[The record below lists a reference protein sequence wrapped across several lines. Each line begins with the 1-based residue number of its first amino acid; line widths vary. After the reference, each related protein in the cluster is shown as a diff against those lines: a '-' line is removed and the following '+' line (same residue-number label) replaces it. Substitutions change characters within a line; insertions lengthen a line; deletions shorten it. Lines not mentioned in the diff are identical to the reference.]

1 MKRINNLIL
10 ALAGLFAVACA
21 DTFEE
26 RYDLAVNTDRYSV
39 TAEAGKLPVTVY
51 CSGAWTAQLTAESA
65 WATLDRT
72 AGSGITTI
80 RLNYADNPGL
90 TRSVGVVLRGS
101 GLEKTVTVVQKAGI
115 TAPELIF
122 LSKDLAFA
130 NGAYKGTAAFETNLP
145 DELLRDVVPAVTY
158 AAEGDA
164 WISDVVYHADD
175 EEAGETEIPLARR
188 GLITFA
194 TAANATGEPRTA
206 TVGFSVTD
214 ADGNVFGDS
223 FTVTQSADE
232 ARITL
237 ADDVAP
243 IEGGRRAVAFS
254 TNLGALLAEM
264 KVEVT
269 YADPAVADFI
279 SDVELGAGELT
290 YAITANEGV
299 EKRYATITVSCA
311 DLAGGVVSA
320 SSNITQRVTA
330 QPREVSSADLRA
342 LFTAE
347 DKSYASDEDHI
358 DYLLCRVIG
367 DAGNPNMDQN
377 LNTGPN
383 SITTDENDCTNYV
396 QSLDG
401 RYGFRLKFAAP
412 ADNVCLRGEQVKILL
427 DGVTLSRES
436 DPMRYTLRGLTA
448 GNIEKAAEA
457 SALEPKA
464 RTIATLTDDD
474 IYTYCALSGLEFSVK
489 EGAYTNV
496 REYDAIGNPC
506 NANLSFAGGTQA
518 QKAKDG
524 AANLLYDGDNDAIYM
539 LVNMNCGWRRTG
551 RSVPQG
557 VGTVSGIV
565 VHTPMERWGGNVGR
579 YSIRPFD
586 EADIDIPR
594 AAASAYAT
602 LVEWRLDKAVIS
614 VGAYK
619 WNDNGT
625 YTVGSAANS
634 ATQLVQNRMHA
645 TTDNTGGGAR
655 LYSENRMLNQTV
667 TADRSYPIAIVH
679 GYRGLNV
686 SNYVPGDDVCK
697 AVVNLSY
704 VDGWEET
711 FSANLYITQ
720 ADKDDEFGREVSFA
734 DVRALATA
742 EGTAVDEDILIEG
755 IVVSDFHS
763 KNMEANPS
771 VSYDKVDVT
780 VNDCTAYLESP
791 DGRYGFR
798 LRFDTPE
805 DNVLARGTRLSLSLS
820 GTVLTREEN
829 PERYTISSLVGENMV
844 ESVAGEAIPV
854 KQRRISELTDDDV
867 YTFVSLENTEFL
879 FKEGSY
885 ANVYENYSLSSDV
898 NASQTGNNNR
908 MDGWASLLMDDA
920 GNSIYAPVNM
930 LCLWRRSGQGVPQG
944 TGTTHGIVV
953 HNELPRYGNVG
964 RYQIRVLD
972 ESGFGME
979 WAGESAYTE
988 FAEWDGNPHKY
999 SFGTYAKFNSR
1010 YAYNR
1015 LESITPSDD
1024 ISSGKTVP
1032 NAELFCENHV
1042 ETTAA
1047 EAWPIAGTGNYN
1059 NPEVGSLG
1067 TSLTCKAYFVKA
1079 GVKGWYRWEGNE
1091 VVGYNGLRMEFS
1103 TASLNG
1109 SHMLLGFSF
1118 AAGTISATTSKTYP
1132 AHWCVEY
1139 SVDGGQSYTLC
1150 PSAATG
1156 ADYVHLRSLP
1166 WWDASLAG
1174 NRYNTCSSAGIGL
1187 TDHLFR
1193 LPAEVF
1199 GRERVMVRIRPY
1211 DKVMTVL
1218 PLVWNGDT
1226 ETAEISAA
1234 TTYDNQLR
1242 WGVITLRYR

>member
-1 MKRINNLIL
+1 M
-10 ALAGLFAVACA
+10 
-21 DTFEE
+21 
-26 RYDLAVNTDRYSV
+26 
-39 TAEAGKLPVTVY
+39 
-51 CSGAWTAQLTAESA
+51 
-65 WATLDRT
+65 
-72 AGSGITTI
+72 
-80 RLNYADNPGL
+80 
-90 TRSVGVVLRGS
+90 
-101 GLEKTVTVVQKAGI
+101 
-115 TAPELIF
+115 
-122 LSKDLAFA
+122 
-130 NGAYKGTAAFETNLP
+130 
-145 DELLRDVVPAVTY
+145 
-158 AAEGDA
+158 
-164 WISDVVYHADD
+164 
-175 EEAGETEIPLARR
+175 
-188 GLITFA
+188 
-194 TAANATGEPRTA
+194 
-206 TVGFSVTD
+206 TD

-383 SITTDENDCTNYV
+383 SHHRQRTTLRTTLPP
-396 QSLDG
+396 SLDS
-401 RYGFRLKFAAP
+401 RTGFRLKFAPGKQRLP
-412 ADNVCLRGEQVKILL
+412 ARGAGE
-427 DGVTLSRES
+427 DSARRR
-436 DPMRYTLRGLTA
+436 DPFARKRPDALHAALKA

-634 ATQLVQNRMHA
+634 ATQLVQNRMHYDQQHGRQA
-645 TTDNTGGGAR
+645 QLWQRT
-655 LYSENRMLNQTV
+655 MLQS
-667 TADRSYPIAIVH
+667 D
-679 GYRGLNV
+679 GYRRPF
-686 SNYVPGDDVCK
+686 VPHRHRSRLPRTERLELRAGRRHDDGHVEIHDAGFPRQRCRLVQWNGDTWTGK
-697 AVVNLSY
+697 TN
-704 VDGWEET
+704 
-711 FSANLYITQ
+711 
-720 ADKDDEFGREVSFA
+720 
-734 DVRALATA
+734 
-742 EGTAVDEDILIEG
+742 G
-755 IVVSDFHS
+755 IV
-763 KNMEANPS
+763 
-771 VSYDKVDVT
+771 
-780 VNDCTAYLESP
+780 
-791 DGRYGFR
+791 
-798 LRFDTPE
+798 
-805 DNVLARGTRLSLSLS
+805 
-820 GTVLTREEN
+820 
-829 PERYTISSLVGENMV
+829 
-844 ESVAGEAIPV
+844 
-854 KQRRISELTDDDV
+854 
-867 YTFVSLENTEFL
+867 
-879 FKEGSY
+879 
-885 ANVYENYSLSSDV
+885 
-898 NASQTGNNNR
+898 
-908 MDGWASLLMDDA
+908 
-920 GNSIYAPVNM
+920 
-930 LCLWRRSGQGVPQG
+930 
-944 TGTTHGIVV
+944 
-953 HNELPRYGNVG
+953 
-964 RYQIRVLD
+964 
-972 ESGFGME
+972 
-979 WAGESAYTE
+979 
-988 FAEWDGNPHKY
+988 
-999 SFGTYAKFNSR
+999 
-1010 YAYNR
+1010 
-1015 LESITPSDD
+1015 
-1024 ISSGKTVP
+1024 
-1032 NAELFCENHV
+1032 
-1042 ETTAA
+1042 
-1047 EAWPIAGTGNYN
+1047 
-1059 NPEVGSLG
+1059 
-1067 TSLTCKAYFVKA
+1067 
-1079 GVKGWYRWEGNE
+1079 
-1091 VVGYNGLRMEFS
+1091 MEFS
-1103 TASLNG
+1103 TAGVGG
-1109 SHMLLGFSF
+1109 SAAAVSFST
-1118 AAGTISATTSKTYP
+1118 AAGKLLASSTYRGPAQLATVTGRWSTPPRPTGRRGATTPKLSTPPPGSAVSRCVRCRGASTTARRARRSSTRPTGRASTPSPTSVSVWCPTASCCPPRCSARRRCGCASALRPTSSRRGIP
-1132 AHWCVEY
+1132 ASTAMLWARR
-1139 SVDGGQSYTLC
+1139 T
-1150 PSAATG
+1150 ATC
-1156 ADYVHLRSLP
+1156 A
-1166 WWDASLAG
+1166 
-1174 NRYNTCSSAGIGL
+1174 
-1187 TDHLFR
+1187 
-1193 LPAEVF
+1193 
-1199 GRERVMVRIRPY
+1199 
-1211 DKVMTVL
+1211 
-1218 PLVWNGDT
+1218 
-1226 ETAEISAA
+1226 
-1234 TTYDNQLR
+1234 
-1242 WGVITLRYR
+1242 

>member
-175 EEAGETEIPLARR
+175 AEAGETEIPLARR

-269 YADPAVADFI
+269 YADPTVADFI

-347 DKSYASDEDHI
+347 DKSYAS
-358 DYLLCRVIG
+358 
-367 DAGNPNMDQN
+367 
-377 LNTGPN
+377 
-383 SITTDENDCTNYV
+383 
-396 QSLDG
+396 
-401 RYGFRLKFAAP
+401 
-412 ADNVCLRGEQVKILL
+412 
-427 DGVTLSRES
+427 
-436 DPMRYTLRGLTA
+436 
-448 GNIEKAAEA
+448 
-457 SALEPKA
+457 
-464 RTIATLTDDD
+464 DDD

-686 SNYVPGDDVCK
+686 SNYVPGDGTTMGMSKYTMLGFLGNV
-697 AVVNLSY
+697 A
-704 VDGWEET
+704 GWYEWNGDT
-711 FSANLYITQ
+711 WTGKTN
-720 ADKDDEFGREVSFA
+720 
-734 DVRALATA
+734 
-742 EGTAVDEDILIEG
+742 G
-755 IVVSDFHS
+755 IV
-763 KNMEANPS
+763 
-771 VSYDKVDVT
+771 
-780 VNDCTAYLESP
+780 
-791 DGRYGFR
+791 
-798 LRFDTPE
+798 
-805 DNVLARGTRLSLSLS
+805 
-820 GTVLTREEN
+820 
-829 PERYTISSLVGENMV
+829 
-844 ESVAGEAIPV
+844 
-854 KQRRISELTDDDV
+854 
-867 YTFVSLENTEFL
+867 
-879 FKEGSY
+879 
-885 ANVYENYSLSSDV
+885 
-898 NASQTGNNNR
+898 
-908 MDGWASLLMDDA
+908 
-920 GNSIYAPVNM
+920 
-930 LCLWRRSGQGVPQG
+930 
-944 TGTTHGIVV
+944 
-953 HNELPRYGNVG
+953 
-964 RYQIRVLD
+964 
-972 ESGFGME
+972 
-979 WAGESAYTE
+979 
-988 FAEWDGNPHKY
+988 
-999 SFGTYAKFNSR
+999 
-1010 YAYNR
+1010 
-1015 LESITPSDD
+1015 
-1024 ISSGKTVP
+1024 
-1032 NAELFCENHV
+1032 
-1042 ETTAA
+1042 
-1047 EAWPIAGTGNYN
+1047 
-1059 NPEVGSLG
+1059 
-1067 TSLTCKAYFVKA
+1067 
-1079 GVKGWYRWEGNE
+1079 
-1091 VVGYNGLRMEFS
+1091 MEFS
-1103 TASLNG
+1103 TAGVGG
-1109 SHMLLGFSF
+1109 SAAAVSFST
-1118 AAGTISATTSKTYP
+1118 AAGKHSTNEAACSWTNASSYP
-1132 AHWCVEY
+1132 VYWKVEY
-1139 SVDGGQSYTLC
+1139 ATSADGATWSDYTEAVN
-1150 PSAATG
+1150 AATG
-1156 ADYVHLRSLP
+1156 ERGFEMRSLP
-1166 WWDASLAG
+1166 WCINNSSTRTSVFDTA
-1174 NRYNTCSSAGIGL
+1174 NRSGVYTQSDFGFGL
-1187 TDHLFR
+1187 VPYRFV
-1193 LPAEVF
+1193 LPAEVL
-1199 GRERVMVRIRPY
+1199 GKAKVRVRISPSS
-1211 DKVMTVL
+1211 DVIAT
-1218 PLVWNGDT
+1218 WNPGIDGYALGQT
-1226 ETAEISAA
+1226 HRNLRIAR
-1234 TTYDNQLR
+1234 TYPFDIAN
-1242 WGVITLRYR
+1242 GVYVEDLSIQYK

>member
-175 EEAGETEIPLARR
+175 AEAGETEIPLARR

-311 DLAGGVVSA
+311 RPCGRCGFSLFEHHAA
-320 SSNITQRVTA
+320 VTA
-330 QPREVSSADLRA
+330 QPREVVVRRSAGALHGRGQILRQRRGPYRLPAVPRHRRRREPEHGSEPQYGSQQHHHRRERLYELRA
-342 LFTAE
+342 E
-347 DKSYASDEDHI
+347 
-358 DYLLCRVIG
+358 
-367 DAGNPNMDQN
+367 P
-377 LNTGPN
+377 
-383 SITTDENDCTNYV
+383 
-396 QSLDG
+396 G
-401 RYGFRLKFAAP
+401 RPLRLPPEVRRP

-436 DPMRYTLRGLTA
+436 DPMRYTLRGLKA

-686 SNYVPGDDVCK
+686 SNYVPGD
-697 AVVNLSY
+697 
-704 VDGWEET
+704 
-711 FSANLYITQ
+711 
-720 ADKDDEFGREVSFA
+720 
-734 DVRALATA
+734 
-742 EGTAVDEDILIEG
+742 
-755 IVVSDFHS
+755 
-763 KNMEANPS
+763 
-771 VSYDKVDVT
+771 
-780 VNDCTAYLESP
+780 
-791 DGRYGFR
+791 
-798 LRFDTPE
+798 
-805 DNVLARGTRLSLSLS
+805 
-820 GTVLTREEN
+820 
-829 PERYTISSLVGENMV
+829 
-844 ESVAGEAIPV
+844 
-854 KQRRISELTDDDV
+854 
-867 YTFVSLENTEFL
+867 
-879 FKEGSY
+879 
-885 ANVYENYSLSSDV
+885 
-898 NASQTGNNNR
+898 
-908 MDGWASLLMDDA
+908 
-920 GNSIYAPVNM
+920 
-930 LCLWRRSGQGVPQG
+930 
-944 TGTTHGIVV
+944 GTTM
-953 HNELPRYGNVG
+953 
-964 RYQIRVLD
+964 
-972 ESGFGME
+972 GM
-979 WAGESAYTE
+979 SKYT
-988 FAEWDGNPHKY
+988 
-999 SFGTYAKFNSR
+999 
-1010 YAYNR
+1010 
-1015 LESITPSDD
+1015 
-1024 ISSGKTVP
+1024 
-1032 NAELFCENHV
+1032 
-1042 ETTAA
+1042 
-1047 EAWPIAGTGNYN
+1047 
-1059 NPEVGSLG
+1059 
-1067 TSLTCKAYFVKA
+1067 
-1079 GVKGWYRWEGNE
+1079 
-1091 VVGYNGLRMEFS
+1091 M
-1103 TASLNG
+1103 
-1109 SHMLLGFSF
+1109 LGFL
-1118 AAGTISATTSKTYP
+1118 GQR
-1132 AHWCVEY
+1132 CRLVRVE
-1139 SVDGGQSYTLC
+1139 
-1150 PSAATG
+1150 
-1156 ADYVHLRSLP
+1156 R
-1166 WWDASLAG
+1166 
-1174 NRYNTCSSAGIGL
+1174 RYM
-1187 TDHLFR
+1187 DR
-1193 LPAEVF
+1193 
-1199 GRERVMVRIRPY
+1199 
-1211 DKVMTVL
+1211 
-1218 PLVWNGDT
+1218 
-1226 ETAEISAA
+1226 
-1234 TTYDNQLR
+1234 
-1242 WGVITLRYR
+1242 

>member
-175 EEAGETEIPLARR
+175 AEAGETEIPLARR

-243 IEGGRRAVAFS
+243 IEGCRRAVAFS

-264 KVEVT
+264 KGEVT

-401 RYGFRLKFAAP
+401 RYGFRL
-412 ADNVCLRGEQVKILL
+412 
-427 DGVTLSRES
+427 
-436 DPMRYTLRGLTA
+436 
-448 GNIEKAAEA
+448 
-457 SALEPKA
+457 
-464 RTIATLTDDD
+464 
-474 IYTYCALSGLEFSVK
+474 
-489 EGAYTNV
+489 
-496 REYDAIGNPC
+496 
-506 NANLSFAGGTQA
+506 
-518 QKAKDG
+518 
-524 AANLLYDGDNDAIYM
+524 
-539 LVNMNCGWRRTG
+539 
-551 RSVPQG
+551 
-557 VGTVSGIV
+557 
-565 VHTPMERWGGNVGR
+565 
-579 YSIRPFD
+579 
-586 EADIDIPR
+586 
-594 AAASAYAT
+594 
-602 LVEWRLDKAVIS
+602 
-614 VGAYK
+614 
-619 WNDNGT
+619 
-625 YTVGSAANS
+625 
-634 ATQLVQNRMHA
+634 
-645 TTDNTGGGAR
+645 
-655 LYSENRMLNQTV
+655 
-667 TADRSYPIAIVH
+667 
-679 GYRGLNV
+679 
-686 SNYVPGDDVCK
+686 
-697 AVVNLSY
+697 
-704 VDGWEET
+704 
-711 FSANLYITQ
+711 
-720 ADKDDEFGREVSFA
+720 
-734 DVRALATA
+734 
-742 EGTAVDEDILIEG
+742 
-755 IVVSDFHS
+755 
-763 KNMEANPS
+763 
-771 VSYDKVDVT
+771 
-780 VNDCTAYLESP
+780 
-791 DGRYGFR
+791 
-798 LRFDTPE
+798 RFDTPE

-844 ESVAGEAIPV
+844 ESAAGEAIPV

-1015 LESITPSDD
+1015 LESITPSGD

>member
-330 QPREVSSADLRA
+330 QPREVSFADLRA

-436 DPMRYTLRGLTA
+436 DPMRYTLRGLKA

-496 REYDAIGNPC
+496 REYDAIATLQCEPLVRRRHAGPEGQGRRGQSALRRGQRRDLHAREHELRLAPHGTERAAGRRHGQRHRGPHADGTLGRQRGPLFDPALRRGGHRHPARRGVGLC
-506 NANLSFAGGTQA
+506 DARRVAAGQGRDFGRRLQVERQRNLHGRLGGQFGHA
-518 QKAKDG
+518 ARPEPDARHDRQHGRRG
-524 AANLLYDGDNDAIYM
+524 AALQREPHAQSDGY
-539 LVNMNCGWRRTG
+539 R
-551 RSVPQG
+551 
-557 VGTVSGIV
+557 
-565 VHTPMERWGGNVGR
+565 
-579 YSIRPFD
+579 RPFVPHRHRPRL
-586 EADIDIPR
+586 PR
-594 AAASAYAT
+594 AERLELRAGRRHDDGH
-602 LVEWRLDKAVIS
+602 VEIHDAGLPRQRCPA
-614 VGAYK
+614 
-619 WNDNGT
+619 GT
-625 YTVGSAANS
+625 S
-634 ATQLVQNRMHA
+634 
-645 TTDNTGGGAR
+645 
-655 LYSENRMLNQTV
+655 
-667 TADRSYPIAIVH
+667 
-679 GYRGLNV
+679 
-686 SNYVPGDDVCK
+686 
-697 AVVNLSY
+697 
-704 VDGWEET
+704 
-711 FSANLYITQ
+711 
-720 ADKDDEFGREVSFA
+720 
-734 DVRALATA
+734 
-742 EGTAVDEDILIEG
+742 GTAIHG
-755 IVVSDFHS
+755 
-763 KNMEANPS
+763 
-771 VSYDKVDVT
+771 
-780 VNDCTAYLESP
+780 
-791 DGRYGFR
+791 
-798 LRFDTPE
+798 
-805 DNVLARGTRLSLSLS
+805 
-820 GTVLTREEN
+820 
-829 PERYTISSLVGENMV
+829 
-844 ESVAGEAIPV
+844 PV
-854 KQRRISELTDDDV
+854 R
-867 YTFVSLENTEFL
+867 
-879 FKEGSY
+879 
-885 ANVYENYSLSSDV
+885 
-898 NASQTGNNNR
+898 
-908 MDGWASLLMDDA
+908 
-920 GNSIYAPVNM
+920 P
-930 LCLWRRSGQGVPQG
+930 
-944 TGTTHGIVV
+944 
-953 HNELPRYGNVG
+953 
-964 RYQIRVLD
+964 
-972 ESGFGME
+972 
-979 WAGESAYTE
+979 
-988 FAEWDGNPHKY
+988 
-999 SFGTYAKFNSR
+999 
-1010 YAYNR
+1010 
-1015 LESITPSDD
+1015 
-1024 ISSGKTVP
+1024 
-1032 NAELFCENHV
+1032 
-1042 ETTAA
+1042 
-1047 EAWPIAGTGNYN
+1047 
-1059 NPEVGSLG
+1059 
-1067 TSLTCKAYFVKA
+1067 
-1079 GVKGWYRWEGNE
+1079 
-1091 VVGYNGLRMEFS
+1091 
-1103 TASLNG
+1103 TAS
-1109 SHMLLGFSF
+1109 
-1118 AAGTISATTSKTYP
+1118 
-1132 AHWCVEY
+1132 
-1139 SVDGGQSYTLC
+1139 
-1150 PSAATG
+1150 
-1156 ADYVHLRSLP
+1156 
-1166 WWDASLAG
+1166 
-1174 NRYNTCSSAGIGL
+1174 
-1187 TDHLFR
+1187 
-1193 LPAEVF
+1193 
-1199 GRERVMVRIRPY
+1199 
-1211 DKVMTVL
+1211 
-1218 PLVWNGDT
+1218 
-1226 ETAEISAA
+1226 
-1234 TTYDNQLR
+1234 
-1242 WGVITLRYR
+1242 

>member
-269 YADPAVADFI
+269 YADPTVADFI

-396 QSLDG
+396 QSL
-401 RYGFRLKFAAP
+401 
-412 ADNVCLRGEQVKILL
+412 
-427 DGVTLSRES
+427 
-436 DPMRYTLRGLTA
+436 
-448 GNIEKAAEA
+448 
-457 SALEPKA
+457 
-464 RTIATLTDDD
+464 
-474 IYTYCALSGLEFSVK
+474 
-489 EGAYTNV
+489 
-496 REYDAIGNPC
+496 
-506 NANLSFAGGTQA
+506 
-518 QKAKDG
+518 
-524 AANLLYDGDNDAIYM
+524 
-539 LVNMNCGWRRTG
+539 
-551 RSVPQG
+551 
-557 VGTVSGIV
+557 
-565 VHTPMERWGGNVGR
+565 
-579 YSIRPFD
+579 
-586 EADIDIPR
+586 
-594 AAASAYAT
+594 
-602 LVEWRLDKAVIS
+602 
-614 VGAYK
+614 
-619 WNDNGT
+619 
-625 YTVGSAANS
+625 
-634 ATQLVQNRMHA
+634 
-645 TTDNTGGGAR
+645 
-655 LYSENRMLNQTV
+655 
-667 TADRSYPIAIVH
+667 
-679 GYRGLNV
+679 
-686 SNYVPGDDVCK
+686 
-697 AVVNLSY
+697 
-704 VDGWEET
+704 
-711 FSANLYITQ
+711 
-720 ADKDDEFGREVSFA
+720 
-734 DVRALATA
+734 
-742 EGTAVDEDILIEG
+742 
-755 IVVSDFHS
+755 
-763 KNMEANPS
+763 
-771 VSYDKVDVT
+771 
-780 VNDCTAYLESP
+780 

-964 RYQIRVLD
+964 RYQIRVID

-1156 ADYVHLRSLP
+1156 VDYVHLRSLP

>member
-175 EEAGETEIPLARR
+175 AEAGETEIPLARR

-383 SITTDENDCTNYV
+383 SIT
-396 QSLDG
+396 
-401 RYGFRLKFAAP
+401 
-412 ADNVCLRGEQVKILL
+412 
-427 DGVTLSRES
+427 
-436 DPMRYTLRGLTA
+436 
-448 GNIEKAAEA
+448 
-457 SALEPKA
+457 
-464 RTIATLTDDD
+464 TDDD

-686 SNYVPGDDVCK
+686 SNYVPGDGTTMGMSKYTMLGFLGNV
-697 AVVNLSY
+697 A
-704 VDGWEET
+704 GWYEWNGDT
-711 FSANLYITQ
+711 WTGKTN
-720 ADKDDEFGREVSFA
+720 
-734 DVRALATA
+734 
-742 EGTAVDEDILIEG
+742 G
-755 IVVSDFHS
+755 IV
-763 KNMEANPS
+763 
-771 VSYDKVDVT
+771 
-780 VNDCTAYLESP
+780 
-791 DGRYGFR
+791 
-798 LRFDTPE
+798 
-805 DNVLARGTRLSLSLS
+805 
-820 GTVLTREEN
+820 
-829 PERYTISSLVGENMV
+829 
-844 ESVAGEAIPV
+844 
-854 KQRRISELTDDDV
+854 
-867 YTFVSLENTEFL
+867 
-879 FKEGSY
+879 
-885 ANVYENYSLSSDV
+885 
-898 NASQTGNNNR
+898 
-908 MDGWASLLMDDA
+908 
-920 GNSIYAPVNM
+920 
-930 LCLWRRSGQGVPQG
+930 
-944 TGTTHGIVV
+944 
-953 HNELPRYGNVG
+953 
-964 RYQIRVLD
+964 
-972 ESGFGME
+972 
-979 WAGESAYTE
+979 
-988 FAEWDGNPHKY
+988 
-999 SFGTYAKFNSR
+999 
-1010 YAYNR
+1010 
-1015 LESITPSDD
+1015 
-1024 ISSGKTVP
+1024 
-1032 NAELFCENHV
+1032 
-1042 ETTAA
+1042 
-1047 EAWPIAGTGNYN
+1047 
-1059 NPEVGSLG
+1059 
-1067 TSLTCKAYFVKA
+1067 
-1079 GVKGWYRWEGNE
+1079 
-1091 VVGYNGLRMEFS
+1091 MEFS
-1103 TASLNG
+1103 TAGVGG
-1109 SHMLLGFSF
+1109 SAAAVSFST
-1118 AAGTISATTSKTYP
+1118 AAGKHSTNEAACSWTNASSYP
-1132 AHWCVEY
+1132 VYWKVEY
-1139 SVDGGQSYTLC
+1139 ATSADGATWSDYTEAVN
-1150 PSAATG
+1150 AATG
-1156 ADYVHLRSLP
+1156 ERGFEMRSLP
-1166 WWDASLAG
+1166 WCINNSSTRTSVFDTA
-1174 NRYNTCSSAGIGL
+1174 NRSGVYTQSDFGFGL
-1187 TDHLFR
+1187 VPYRFV
-1193 LPAEVF
+1193 LPAEVL
-1199 GRERVMVRIRPY
+1199 GKAKVRVRISPSS
-1211 DKVMTVL
+1211 DVIAT
-1218 PLVWNGDT
+1218 WNPGIDGYALGQT
-1226 ETAEISAA
+1226 HRNLRIAR
-1234 TTYDNQLR
+1234 TYPFDIAN
-1242 WGVITLRYR
+1242 GVYVEDLSIQYK

>member
-90 TRSVGVVLRGS
+90 ARSVGVVLRGS

-175 EEAGETEIPLARR
+175 
-188 GLITFA
+188 
-194 TAANATGEPRTA
+194 
-206 TVGFSVTD
+206 
-214 ADGNVFGDS
+214 
-223 FTVTQSADE
+223 
-232 ARITL
+232 
-237 ADDVAP
+237 VAP

-269 YADPAVADFI
+269 YADPTVADFI

-330 QPREVSSADLRA
+330 QPREVSFADLRA

-436 DPMRYTLRGLTA
+436 DPMRYTLRGLKA

-686 SNYVPGDDVCK
+686 SNYVPGDGTTMGMSKYTMLGFLGNV
-697 AVVNLSY
+697 A
-704 VDGWEET
+704 GWYEWNGDT
-711 FSANLYITQ
+711 WTGKTN
-720 ADKDDEFGREVSFA
+720 
-734 DVRALATA
+734 
-742 EGTAVDEDILIEG
+742 G
-755 IVVSDFHS
+755 IV
-763 KNMEANPS
+763 
-771 VSYDKVDVT
+771 
-780 VNDCTAYLESP
+780 
-791 DGRYGFR
+791 
-798 LRFDTPE
+798 
-805 DNVLARGTRLSLSLS
+805 
-820 GTVLTREEN
+820 
-829 PERYTISSLVGENMV
+829 
-844 ESVAGEAIPV
+844 
-854 KQRRISELTDDDV
+854 
-867 YTFVSLENTEFL
+867 
-879 FKEGSY
+879 
-885 ANVYENYSLSSDV
+885 
-898 NASQTGNNNR
+898 
-908 MDGWASLLMDDA
+908 
-920 GNSIYAPVNM
+920 
-930 LCLWRRSGQGVPQG
+930 
-944 TGTTHGIVV
+944 
-953 HNELPRYGNVG
+953 
-964 RYQIRVLD
+964 
-972 ESGFGME
+972 
-979 WAGESAYTE
+979 
-988 FAEWDGNPHKY
+988 
-999 SFGTYAKFNSR
+999 
-1010 YAYNR
+1010 
-1015 LESITPSDD
+1015 
-1024 ISSGKTVP
+1024 
-1032 NAELFCENHV
+1032 
-1042 ETTAA
+1042 
-1047 EAWPIAGTGNYN
+1047 
-1059 NPEVGSLG
+1059 
-1067 TSLTCKAYFVKA
+1067 
-1079 GVKGWYRWEGNE
+1079 
-1091 VVGYNGLRMEFS
+1091 MEFS
-1103 TASLNG
+1103 TAGVGG
-1109 SHMLLGFSF
+1109 SAAAVSFST
-1118 AAGTISATTSKTYP
+1118 AAGKHSTNEAACSWTNASSYP
-1132 AHWCVEY
+1132 VYWKVEY
-1139 SVDGGQSYTLC
+1139 ATSADGATWSDYTEAVN
-1150 PSAATG
+1150 AATG
-1156 ADYVHLRSLP
+1156 ERGFEMRSLP
-1166 WWDASLAG
+1166 WCINNSSTRTSVFDTA
-1174 NRYNTCSSAGIGL
+1174 NRSGVYTQSDFGFGL
-1187 TDHLFR
+1187 VPYRFV
-1193 LPAEVF
+1193 LPAEVL
-1199 GRERVMVRIRPY
+1199 GKAKVRVRISPSS
-1211 DKVMTVL
+1211 DVIAT
-1218 PLVWNGDT
+1218 WNPGIDGYALGQT
-1226 ETAEISAA
+1226 HRNLRIAR
-1234 TTYDNQLR
+1234 TYPFDIAN
-1242 WGVITLRYR
+1242 GVYVEDLSIQYK

>member
-175 EEAGETEIPLARR
+175 AEAGETEIPLARR

-401 RYGFRLKFAAP
+401 RYGFRL
-412 ADNVCLRGEQVKILL
+412 
-427 DGVTLSRES
+427 
-436 DPMRYTLRGLTA
+436 
-448 GNIEKAAEA
+448 
-457 SALEPKA
+457 
-464 RTIATLTDDD
+464 
-474 IYTYCALSGLEFSVK
+474 
-489 EGAYTNV
+489 
-496 REYDAIGNPC
+496 
-506 NANLSFAGGTQA
+506 
-518 QKAKDG
+518 
-524 AANLLYDGDNDAIYM
+524 
-539 LVNMNCGWRRTG
+539 
-551 RSVPQG
+551 
-557 VGTVSGIV
+557 
-565 VHTPMERWGGNVGR
+565 
-579 YSIRPFD
+579 
-586 EADIDIPR
+586 
-594 AAASAYAT
+594 
-602 LVEWRLDKAVIS
+602 
-614 VGAYK
+614 
-619 WNDNGT
+619 
-625 YTVGSAANS
+625 
-634 ATQLVQNRMHA
+634 
-645 TTDNTGGGAR
+645 
-655 LYSENRMLNQTV
+655 
-667 TADRSYPIAIVH
+667 
-679 GYRGLNV
+679 
-686 SNYVPGDDVCK
+686 
-697 AVVNLSY
+697 
-704 VDGWEET
+704 
-711 FSANLYITQ
+711 
-720 ADKDDEFGREVSFA
+720 
-734 DVRALATA
+734 
-742 EGTAVDEDILIEG
+742 
-755 IVVSDFHS
+755 
-763 KNMEANPS
+763 
-771 VSYDKVDVT
+771 
-780 VNDCTAYLESP
+780 
-791 DGRYGFR
+791 
-798 LRFDTPE
+798 RFDTPE

-844 ESVAGEAIPV
+844 ESAAGEAIPV

-1103 TASLNG
+1103 LNG

>member
-436 DPMRYTLRGLTA
+436 DPMRYTLRGLKA

-464 RTIATLTDDD
+464 RTI
-474 IYTYCALSGLEFSVK
+474 
-489 EGAYTNV
+489 
-496 REYDAIGNPC
+496 
-506 NANLSFAGGTQA
+506 
-518 QKAKDG
+518 
-524 AANLLYDGDNDAIYM
+524 
-539 LVNMNCGWRRTG
+539 
-551 RSVPQG
+551 
-557 VGTVSGIV
+557 
-565 VHTPMERWGGNVGR
+565 
-579 YSIRPFD
+579 
-586 EADIDIPR
+586 
-594 AAASAYAT
+594 AT

-686 SNYVPGDDVCK
+686 SNYVPGDGTTMGMSKYTMLGFLGNV
-697 AVVNLSY
+697 A
-704 VDGWEET
+704 GWYEWNGDT
-711 FSANLYITQ
+711 WTGKTN
-720 ADKDDEFGREVSFA
+720 
-734 DVRALATA
+734 
-742 EGTAVDEDILIEG
+742 G
-755 IVVSDFHS
+755 IV
-763 KNMEANPS
+763 
-771 VSYDKVDVT
+771 
-780 VNDCTAYLESP
+780 
-791 DGRYGFR
+791 
-798 LRFDTPE
+798 
-805 DNVLARGTRLSLSLS
+805 
-820 GTVLTREEN
+820 
-829 PERYTISSLVGENMV
+829 
-844 ESVAGEAIPV
+844 
-854 KQRRISELTDDDV
+854 
-867 YTFVSLENTEFL
+867 
-879 FKEGSY
+879 
-885 ANVYENYSLSSDV
+885 
-898 NASQTGNNNR
+898 
-908 MDGWASLLMDDA
+908 
-920 GNSIYAPVNM
+920 
-930 LCLWRRSGQGVPQG
+930 
-944 TGTTHGIVV
+944 
-953 HNELPRYGNVG
+953 
-964 RYQIRVLD
+964 
-972 ESGFGME
+972 
-979 WAGESAYTE
+979 
-988 FAEWDGNPHKY
+988 
-999 SFGTYAKFNSR
+999 
-1010 YAYNR
+1010 
-1015 LESITPSDD
+1015 
-1024 ISSGKTVP
+1024 
-1032 NAELFCENHV
+1032 
-1042 ETTAA
+1042 
-1047 EAWPIAGTGNYN
+1047 
-1059 NPEVGSLG
+1059 
-1067 TSLTCKAYFVKA
+1067 
-1079 GVKGWYRWEGNE
+1079 
-1091 VVGYNGLRMEFS
+1091 MEFS
-1103 TASLNG
+1103 TAGVGG
-1109 SHMLLGFSF
+1109 SAAAVSFST
-1118 AAGTISATTSKTYP
+1118 AAGKHSTNEAACSWTNASSYP
-1132 AHWCVEY
+1132 VYWKVEY
-1139 SVDGGQSYTLC
+1139 ATSADGATWSDYTEAVN
-1150 PSAATG
+1150 AATG
-1156 ADYVHLRSLP
+1156 ERGFEMRSLP
-1166 WWDASLAG
+1166 WCINNSSTRTSVFDTA
-1174 NRYNTCSSAGIGL
+1174 NRSGVYTQSDFGFGL
-1187 TDHLFR
+1187 VPYRFV
-1193 LPAEVF
+1193 LPAEVL
-1199 GRERVMVRIRPY
+1199 GKAKVRVRISPSS
-1211 DKVMTVL
+1211 DVIAT
-1218 PLVWNGDT
+1218 WNPGIDGYALGQT
-1226 ETAEISAA
+1226 HRNLRIAR
-1234 TTYDNQLR
+1234 TYPFDIAN
-1242 WGVITLRYR
+1242 GVYVEDLSIQYK

>member
-175 EEAGETEIPLARR
+175 AEAGETEIPLARR

-269 YADPAVADFI
+269 YADPTVADFI

-401 RYGFRLKFAAP
+401 RYGFRL
-412 ADNVCLRGEQVKILL
+412 
-427 DGVTLSRES
+427 
-436 DPMRYTLRGLTA
+436 
-448 GNIEKAAEA
+448 
-457 SALEPKA
+457 
-464 RTIATLTDDD
+464 
-474 IYTYCALSGLEFSVK
+474 
-489 EGAYTNV
+489 
-496 REYDAIGNPC
+496 
-506 NANLSFAGGTQA
+506 
-518 QKAKDG
+518 
-524 AANLLYDGDNDAIYM
+524 
-539 LVNMNCGWRRTG
+539 
-551 RSVPQG
+551 
-557 VGTVSGIV
+557 
-565 VHTPMERWGGNVGR
+565 
-579 YSIRPFD
+579 
-586 EADIDIPR
+586 
-594 AAASAYAT
+594 
-602 LVEWRLDKAVIS
+602 
-614 VGAYK
+614 
-619 WNDNGT
+619 
-625 YTVGSAANS
+625 
-634 ATQLVQNRMHA
+634 
-645 TTDNTGGGAR
+645 
-655 LYSENRMLNQTV
+655 
-667 TADRSYPIAIVH
+667 
-679 GYRGLNV
+679 
-686 SNYVPGDDVCK
+686 
-697 AVVNLSY
+697 
-704 VDGWEET
+704 
-711 FSANLYITQ
+711 
-720 ADKDDEFGREVSFA
+720 
-734 DVRALATA
+734 
-742 EGTAVDEDILIEG
+742 
-755 IVVSDFHS
+755 
-763 KNMEANPS
+763 
-771 VSYDKVDVT
+771 
-780 VNDCTAYLESP
+780 
-791 DGRYGFR
+791 
-798 LRFDTPE
+798 RFDTPE

-844 ESVAGEAIPV
+844 ESAAGEAIPV

-1091 VVGYNGLRMEFS
+1091 VVGYNGLTHIAADENGRKDFS
-1103 TASLNG
+1103 PLIQQALALGGYDHDHSMSGING
-1109 SHMLLGFSF
+1109 GHMLTTGFGHAAVLSNAEAVIAAIKSGAVKHIFLVGGCDGAHPGRNYYTEFVKKTPMDSLVLTLACGKYRFNDLDLGEIGGLPRILDMGQCND
-1118 AAGTISATTSKTYP
+1118 AYSAVTVALALADAFGCTVNDLP
-1132 AHWCVEY
+1132 L
-1139 SVDGGQSYTLC
+1139 TLVVSWYEQKAVC
-1150 PSAATG
+1150 I
-1156 ADYVHLRSLP
+1156 LLSL
-1166 WWDASLAG
+1166 LALG
-1174 NRYNTCSSAGIGL
+1174 VKNMYLGPT
-1187 TDHLFR
+1187 
-1193 LPAEVF
+1193 LPAFLSESV
-1199 GRERVMVRIRPY
+1199 VNI
-1211 DKVMTVL
+1211 
-1218 PLVWNGDT
+1218 LVDT
-1226 ETAEISAA
+1226 YGLQPITAPEQDLDAI
-1234 TTYDNQLR
+1234 LHR
-1242 WGVITLRYR
+1242 G